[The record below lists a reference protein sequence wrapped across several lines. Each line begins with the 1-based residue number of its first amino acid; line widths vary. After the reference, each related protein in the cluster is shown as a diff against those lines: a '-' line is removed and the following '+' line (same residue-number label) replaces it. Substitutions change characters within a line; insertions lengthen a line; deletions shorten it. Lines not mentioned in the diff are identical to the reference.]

1 MGGKLIEAQE
11 KERSLIAR
19 ELHDDI
25 CQRLAMLSLELGQ
38 ADEPNGH
45 DAAAN
50 TRIETIQQH
59 CSEIARDVQALSHE
73 LHSSKLDY
81 LGIVAALGSFCREL
95 SQQQNL
101 DVEFTYENVP
111 NPLPGDISLCLF
123 RVAQEALHNAVK
135 YSGVIRFLVDLRST
149 ENHIQL
155 EIRDAGV
162 GFNMQAAMRNGGSG
176 LISMQERVHLVKGT
190 FSVESKVNEGTRII
204 AIVPLLAEMDALATA
219 TGSL

>member
-1 MGGKLIEAQE
+1 
-11 KERSLIAR
+11 
-19 ELHDDI
+19 
-25 CQRLAMLSLELGQ
+25 MLSLELGQ
-38 ADEPNGH
+38 TDEPNGH
-45 DAAAN
+45 DAPVN
-50 TRIETIQQH
+50 TRMETIRQH

-81 LGIVAALGSFCREL
+81 LGVIAALGSFCRDI
-95 SQQQNL
+95 SQQQNVN
-101 DVEFTYENVP
+101 VEFTYENVS
-111 NPLPGDISLCLF
+111 NPLPGDVSLCLF

-135 YSGVIRFLVDLRST
+135 HSGVRRFLVDLRGT

-190 FSVESKVNEGTRII
+190 FSVESRVNDGTRIV
-204 AIVPLLAEMDALATA
+204 AIVPLLEKMNVPSMAATI
-219 TGSL
+219 